1 MRLGAR
7 LPCNLLER
15 FNYSQQEYY
24 NMLSKVLFGNFLLSL
39 FQLWFIYV
47 NEGLILKFW
56 ILWTDLKDVFLKC
69 LFALLNLFG
78 KDLQFTLFLCAVPE
92 KKIPLEGGGSFFG
105 GPEGCFCGFIA
116 FWKLRCF
123 PKSTKTLFLA
133 SLNLFERRYFAIFI
147 ATLRLL
153 FLVFITSLILK
164 GFRRIHQWMMQ
175 TLFMIGIWIKRT

>member
-1 MRLGAR
+1 MVHLCKWRV
-7 LPCNLLER
+7 N
-15 FNYSQQEYY
+15 
-24 NMLSKVLFGNFLLSL
+24 SK
-39 FQLWFIYV
+39 
-47 NEGLILKFW
+47 IL
-56 ILWTDLKDVFLKC
+56 
-69 LFALLNLFG
+69 N
-78 KDLQFTLFLCAVPE
+78 
-92 KKIPLEGGGSFFG
+92 PLEGPKRRFFKMPFCAIEPFWKGLTIHTLFMRSSRKKNPPGGGEFFWRAG
-105 GPEGCFCGFIA
+105 GVLLWLYC

>member
-1 MRLGAR
+1 MVHLCKWRVNSKILNPLDGPKR
-7 LPCNLLER
+7 R
-15 FNYSQQEYY
+15 F
-24 NMLSKVLFGNFLLSL
+24 F
-39 FQLWFIYV
+39 
-47 NEGLILKFW
+47 
-56 ILWTDLKDVFLKC
+56 KC
-69 LFALLNLFG
+69 LFALLSLFG
-78 KDLQFTLFLCAVPE
+78 KDLQFTLFYAQFQ
-92 KKIPLEGGGSFFG
+92 KKKSPRGGGGG

-164 GFRRIHQWMMQ
+164 GFRRFHQWMMQ

>member
-1 MRLGAR
+1 MVHLCKWRVNSKILNPLDGPKRRFFLNAFLR
-7 LPCNLLER
+7 YWAFLER
-15 FNYSQQEYY
+15 TY
-24 NMLSKVLFGNFLLSL
+24 NSHSFYAQ
-39 FQLWFIYV
+39 FQKRKSPWR
-47 NEGLILKFW
+47 
-56 ILWTDLKDVFLKC
+56 
-69 LFALLNLFG
+69 
-78 KDLQFTLFLCAVPE
+78 
-92 KKIPLEGGGSFFG
+92 GGGSFFG

>member
-56 ILWTDLKDVFLKC
+56 ILWTDLKDVFFLMPFCAIEPFWKG
-69 LFALLNLFG
+69 LTIH
-78 KDLQFTLFLCAVPE
+78 TLFMRSSRK
-92 KKIPLEGGGSFFG
+92 KKIPRVWGGV
-105 GPEGCFCGFIA
+105 
-116 FWKLRCF
+116 
-123 PKSTKTLFLA
+123 FLA
-133 SLNLFERRYFAIFI
+133 GRRGDLGLYC
-147 ATLRLL
+147 
-153 FLVFITSLILK
+153 FLKIKVFSK
-164 GFRRIHQWMMQ
+164 KH
-175 TLFMIGIWIKRT
+175 